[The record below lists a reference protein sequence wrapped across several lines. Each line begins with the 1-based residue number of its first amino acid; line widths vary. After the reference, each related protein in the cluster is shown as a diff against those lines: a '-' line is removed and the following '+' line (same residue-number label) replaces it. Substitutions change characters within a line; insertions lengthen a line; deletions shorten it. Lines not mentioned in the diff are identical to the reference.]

1 MSRRAIAFA
10 LAIVVLLAGGITVWA
25 VIEGQVYAG
34 RVFRGVMVE
43 GRDVGGLD
51 ASALVTRVRA
61 TADLTLSR
69 PVVIRAGPHEFTRT
83 AEAWGMR
90 ASVDRAVAAALA
102 VGRTGSLS
110 SQLWQRITLIR
121 HPVEIPI
128 VYTVDAAATRR
139 AIAEMSATIVTE
151 PVEAEV
157 TVTNGRLVVTKPSRD
172 GVVVAESASVNLVIA
187 GLTRRDATIGLV
199 VAVRRPVL
207 STEDAQRMT
216 EPVASFTTRFGYNPD
231 RIHNIGLAAGS
242 LRGHLVPPGGVLS
255 YNQVVG
261 PRDPRRGYRK
271 APVLVNDIL
280 VPGDGGGVCQVSS
293 TLFNAALLADMKVET
308 RTNHSSPVPY
318 LAAGRDATVNYGSI
332 DLRLRNTSGQ
342 PLLIWSEVTSRTL
355 TFTMF
360 APPRPGREVEIIVTD
375 HTWLPAP
382 THTVTK
388 DDPFLPVGETKIDPP
403 KRGLRART
411 IRIVRENGQI
421 VREEVVALNYYKPVP
436 RTIRVGAKGALPE
449 GDRRKPIRRAS
460 AP

>member
-1 MSRRAIAFA
+1 MSRRALA
-10 LAIVVLLAGGITVWA
+10 LALVIVAVLGGGVALWA
-25 VIEGQVYAG
+25 VIEGHVYAG
-34 RVFRGVMVE
+34 RVFPGVLVE
-43 GRDVGGLD
+43 GHDVGRLD
-51 ASALVTRVRA
+51 ASAVTALVRA

-69 PVVIRAGPHEFTRT
+69 PVVVRAGPNQFTRT
-83 AEAWGMR
+83 AAALGMR

-121 HPVEIPI
+121 HPVDIPI
-128 VYTVDAAATRR
+128 VYTVDAAATRG
-139 AIAEMSATIVTE
+139 AIAEMSATIVSA

-157 TVTNGRLVVTKPSRD
+157 TVADGRLVVTKPSRD
-172 GVVVAESASVNLVIA
+172 GVVVAESESVNLITA
-187 GLTRRDATIGLV
+187 GLMRRDDTMGLV

-207 STEDAQRMT
+207 STEDAQRMA
-216 EPVASFTTRFGYNPD
+216 EPIASFTTRFGYNPN

-242 LRGHLVPPGGVLS
+242 LRGLLVPAGGVLS
-255 YNQVVG
+255 YNEVVG

-271 APVLVNDIL
+271 APVLINDIL

-293 TLFNAALLADMKVET
+293 TLFNAALLADMKVEA

-318 LAAGRDATVNYGSI
+318 LAAGRDATVNYGTI
-332 DLRLRNTSGQ
+332 DLRLRNTTGQ

-355 TFTMF
+355 TFTVF

-375 HTWLPAP
+375 HVWLPAP

-388 DDPFLPVGETKIDPP
+388 EDPSLRVGKTKIDPP

-421 VREEVVALNYYKPVP
+421 VREEVVASNYYKPVP
-436 RTIRVGAKGALPE
+436 RTIRVGAKGVLPE
-449 GDRRKPIRRAS
+449 GVRRKPIRRAF